1 MNESYGVM
9 EGQLPDRSIYRGY
22 QASAQTSLAVR
33 PTIGTERNDAP
44 HVLSLI
50 LRIVSVGILESKQK
64 TEVQALAVSLDTH
77 LVLTDAK

>member
-1 MNESYGVM
+1 MNESYGVI

-50 LRIVSVGILESKQK
+50 LRIVSGGYFGKQAENRGAS
-64 TEVQALAVSLDTH
+64 TSCFT
-77 LVLTDAK
+77 